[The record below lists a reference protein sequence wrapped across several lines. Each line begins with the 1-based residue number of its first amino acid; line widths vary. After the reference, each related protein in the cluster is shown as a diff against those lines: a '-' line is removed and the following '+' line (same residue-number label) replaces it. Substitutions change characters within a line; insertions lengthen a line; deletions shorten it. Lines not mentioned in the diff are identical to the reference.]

1 MAYTSVDGDVG
12 DTDLSPEWFR
22 KIEEHLSGKNTSS
35 DTHPLNEDVKKPG
48 HIKKHRSPSE
58 VKIDELQLDIQRI
71 KSDADTLRAYNRN
84 LERDNTKNV
93 FAVSEVSRLRAE
105 VAALTE
111 VLVKA
116 DAEEFLLKRS
126 TADASNATQKATR
139 EAAQARIQVESFQ
152 NSNGHFIV
160 ESSTLRRKLEEA
172 RAEAR
177 THLSET
183 TRCEALVKELQENLN
198 TKQRESDELGDKN
211 RQLIASQNA
220 SEEKS
225 KDNEVKASFLRNKLE
240 NVEHEFQ
247 EARFSAMAAVTARD
261 SFLTAHPWMQRADST
276 ANASPSPS
284 SARLEREIEKIKA
297 EKQSLEKSSMLSRP
311 TLPFSSHIWIWRRRA
326 TAQDEVIQSIS
337 QPNPPRIFSPY
348 PSKCPSTCRATAIS
362 SPSKTP
368 QTGQTAVS
376 SPFPPPAAPEP
387 TLSSYLR
394 SASSNAAKSPV
405 STTPRAPLPSSY
417 RYSSSSRISLS
428 TLPPSILPPPLP
440 PPPLPPASPSL
451 PNPAP
456 GPPTIAS
463 PLFPSLSLTTPCTR
477 PTRPSRNLT
486 LTPRGWSPRKL
497 GY

>member
-58 VKIDELQLDIQRI
+58 VKIDELQ
-71 KSDADTLRAYNRN
+71 AYNRN

-220 SEEKS
+220 SEEKA

-326 TAQDEVIQSIS
+326 HTKHLPTKSSKNLLPLPLKMPLNMSRNRNLI
-337 QPNPPRIFSPY
+337 PLKNPTNRTNRRIIPLSPSRSPRTYTLLIPPIRLFQRRKKPRINHTTRPPPLIIQILIILTNIPLY
-348 PSKCPSTCRATAIS
+348 PSPQHPPS
-362 SPSKTP
+362 SPST
-368 QTGQTAVS
+368 
-376 SPFPPPAAPEP
+376 
-387 TLSSYLR
+387 
-394 SASSNAAKSPV
+394 
-405 STTPRAPLPSSY
+405 STTTASQPIPSQ
-417 RYSSSSRISLS
+417 SRPWPPNNS
-428 TLPPSILPPPLP
+428 LPPIP
-440 PPPLPPASPSL
+440 
-451 PNPAP
+451 
-456 GPPTIAS
+456 
-463 PLFPSLSLTTPCTR
+463 
-477 PTRPSRNLT
+477 LT
-486 LTPRGWSPRKL
+486 LTNYALHAAHAPIPQPDFDAARMVAAGE
-497 GY
+497 